1 MREKSSPR
9 ERNYAILEGKG
20 DGKMIETE
28 ILGIPLCF
36 ETGGS
41 VFSPGGVD
49 AGTLAMLAEAE
60 LKPGDKV
67 LDLGCGYGPV
77 GLYAAKR
84 LGIGSVVL
92 CDVSEEAVGYARANA
107 AGNGLPGL
115 DIRLSDGYSA
125 VPEHDFTLILSNPP
139 YHTDFSVA
147 KRFIEGG
154 FRRLALG
161 GRMMMVTKRREWY
174 QNKLAAVFGG
184 VKTLERDGYWVFLA
198 EKRREGAAPKR
209 PKQPA
214 GLSRKLR
221 RRQERTKRA

>member
-1 MREKSSPR
+1 
-9 ERNYAILEGKG
+9 
-20 DGKMIETE
+20 MIETQ
-28 ILGIPLCF
+28 ILGIPLYF
-36 ETGGS
+36 ETGGG

-49 AGTLAMLAEAE
+49 TGTLAMLEKAE

-84 LGIGSVVL
+84 LGGDSVVL
-92 CDVSEEAVGYARANA
+92 CDISQEAVSYARENA
-107 AGNGLPGL
+107 ARNGLPGL

-125 VPEHDFTLILSNPP
+125 VPERDFTLILSNPP

-184 VKTLERDGYWVFLA
+184 VKALEQDGYWVFLA
-198 EKRREGAAPKR
+198 EKRREEPAK
-209 PKQPA
+209 KQPKPPST
-214 GLSRKLR
+214 LSRKLR
-221 RRQERTKRA
+221 RRQERKGRH